1 MQYERGCI
9 FMKFIISGK
18 NIEVTGA
25 LKEMVIKKIGRLEKF
40 FHPNTEVHATMSVEK
55 TRHILEVTISS
66 NGLILRAEESTSDMY
81 TSIDKVVDVIERQIV
96 KNKTRLG
103 KKLKA
108 EALRAENVA
117 AFTEVEEENEFK
129 VVRSKKFAI
138 KPMAIE
144 EAILQMN
151 LLGHEFF
158 MFSNADTKEVNV
170 VYKRKDGNYGLIEPE
185 F

>member
-1 MQYERGCI
+1 
-9 FMKFIISGK
+9 MKFIISGK
-18 NIEVTGA
+18 NIEVTAA

-40 FHPNTEVHATMSVEK
+40 FHPNTEVKATMSVEK
-55 TRHILEVTISS
+55 MRHILEVTISS

-96 KNKTRLG
+96 KNKTRLE

-108 EALRAENVA
+108 EAIKAENVPS
-117 AFTEVEEENEFK
+117 FSEIEEESDYK
-129 VVRSKKFAI
+129 LVRSKKFAI
-138 KPMAIE
+138 KPMAVE

-151 LLGHEFF
+151 LLGHQFF
-158 MFSNADTKEVNV
+158 MFSNADTNQVNL
-170 VYKRKDGNYGLIEPE
+170 VYKRKDGDYGLIEPE

>member
-1 MQYERGCI
+1 MN
-9 FMKFIISGK
+9 FIISGK
-18 NIEVTGA
+18 NIEVTPA

-40 FHPNTEVHATMSVEK
+40 FHPNTEVKATMSVEK

-66 NGLILRAEESTSDMY
+66 NGLILRAEEATSDMY
-81 TSIDKVVDVIERQIV
+81 TSIDNVVDVIERQIV
-96 KNKTRLG
+96 KNKTRLE

-108 EALRAENVA
+108 EAIKAENVSS
-117 AFTEVEEENEFK
+117 FSDIEEENDYK

-138 KPMAIE
+138 KPMTVE

-151 LLGHEFF
+151 LLGHQFF
-158 MFSNADTKEVNV
+158 MFSNSETNQVNL

-185 F
+185 Y